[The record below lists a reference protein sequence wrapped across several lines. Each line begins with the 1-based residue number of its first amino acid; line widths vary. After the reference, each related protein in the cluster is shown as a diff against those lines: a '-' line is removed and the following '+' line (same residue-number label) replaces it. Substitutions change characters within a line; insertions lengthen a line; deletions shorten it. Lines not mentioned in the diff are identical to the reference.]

1 MGGSSNSR
9 YSEAEIS
16 YFLSKVCIEAD
27 HIYRVAIA
35 LTGDESAAFRHL
47 KSGMTRM
54 VGELRVRASSD
65 RDDNRAEILRH
76 VWADAGSSSPAS
88 LKTGAVSEYL
98 NGLDALHR
106 GILVASDVG
115 GLSPSELAHAFKLDE
130 TQIRKLIA
138 ESRRALC
145 GNKTPKSADVD
156 YFLSHIG
163 DFLEE
168 SSVTE
173 VSRRIDELL
182 KKPEFLELS
191 ESFQAGQGQLQVTM
205 QSFFVGSE
213 RMQEIYELVE
223 AQDIRQTQELA
234 RIEATERSEFASS
247 VRKRITILLGLSIA
261 IFSVVY
267 YSTSPKKTEVFDPIR
282 YLSLETIALIEDP
295 SGRLD
300 YVLRPEASTA
310 PDDEDAEVAV
320 EAPVAV
326 ASEAPVT
333 DAAVE
338 LQEYFDKHPE
348 LDFKPKVLKLD
359 SKAWEPV
366 GGSVFDYDDIR
377 VAVVQYRSQD
387 SLQESVVHFSYR
399 GQIADLPPSES
410 GEFKQDSVA
419 LRYQAYGSDNL
430 NIVAWQELD
439 GVVGM
444 MIGTR
449 GVVDLARIVALA
461 RN

>member
-1 MGGSSNSR
+1 MGASANSR

-27 HIYRVAIA
+27 PIYRVAIA
-35 LTGDESAAFRHL
+35 LTGDESTAFRYL
-47 KSGMTRM
+47 RTGMVRM
-54 VGELRVRASSD
+54 VAELRARAAAD

-76 VWADAGSSSPAS
+76 VWAEGGASSPAT
-88 LKTGAVSEYL
+88 LKNGSVSEFL
-98 NGLDALHR
+98 NGLDAMR
-106 GILVASDVG
+106 RAILVASDVA
-115 GLSPSELAHAFKLDE
+115 GLSPSELAHAFKIDE
-130 TQIRKLIA
+130 AQVRKLIA
-138 ESRRALC
+138 ESRRTLC
-145 GNKTPKSADVD
+145 ANKIPKSPDSE

-163 DFLEE
+163 DFLDE
-168 SSVTE
+168 SSAGE

-191 ESFQAGQGQLQVTM
+191 EAFQAGQGQLQVTM
-205 QSFFVGSE
+205 QNFFVGSE

-223 AQDIRQTQELA
+223 APEIRQTQELA
-234 RIEATERSEFASS
+234 RIEATERSEFASN

-267 YSTSPKKTEVFDPIR
+267 YSTSPRKTEVFDPIR

-300 YVLRPEASTA
+300 YVLRPEAA
-310 PDDEDAEVAV
+310 AVAEDEDGELTT

-326 ASEAPVT
+326 ASDAPVT
-333 DAAVE
+333 DASAE

-359 SKAWEPV
+359 GKSWEPV

-377 VAVVQYRSQD
+377 VAVVQYRSLD
-387 SLQESVVHFSYR
+387 SLQESIVHYSYR
-399 GQIADLPPSES
+399 GQIADLPASES
-410 GEFKQDSVA
+410 GEFKQDAVA

-430 NIVAWQELD
+430 NIVSWQEPD

-444 MIGTR
+444 LMGTR